1 MSQGQH
7 PFEGPPILYVPGA
20 PPIEPRGCI
29 DGLFRGHLSQWATR
43 NILSQGCLS
52 HGYMP
57 GASLR
62 SRLSSL
68 GDAHMACSPPIP
80 TGNPEHP
87 ITGLPIPCRRACPE
101 SNPGAAFLHMHCSH
115 LSGSRYGTLGGW
127 WHPISTWGY
136 SLTSIPPLVQV
147 E

>member
-52 HGYMP
+52 HGCMP
-57 GASLR
+57 QAQELPSCTRTAHILAGRAVAR
-62 SRLSSL
+62 SVAGGIR
-68 GDAHMACSPPIP
+68 P
-80 TGNPEHP
+80 TWEFL
-87 ITGLPIPCRRACPE
+87 TDT
-101 SNPGAAFLHMHCSH
+101 AFA
-115 LSGSRYGTLGGW
+115 
-127 WHPISTWGY
+127 
-136 SLTSIPPLVQV
+136 QV
-147 E
+147 A